1 MAETIN
7 PLLNPITAQDPEY
20 LRKALQL
27 QRRQQ
32 LAQTLQP
39 MALSPIDYNLQGRI
53 SPLQGMSKMANA
65 YIASKLSNDNI
76 DQQAKLQ
83 SQAAQTMAQAYG
95 ATPGA
100 TGLPAATAGGATP
113 STTALANALAPAPE
127 STQPPKAAPQPQP
140 TPQLPGQQFGGSA
153 TPLNPYGLPPMLV
166 LMASQGDPGAKAQV
180 EALLKAREL
189 TGEQKNSRDPTIG
202 AAFRDNLETGN
213 MTPLQK
219 LLRAQSQ
226 VPQGSPQWD
235 ALQAAIQKEGALPV
249 KQGELVM
256 YGNKPLAYNPET
268 DNGMVPQFGNV
279 NGAMMPTGAQ
289 ALPGYAQGSA
299 SIAGAEQGAKTAN
312 SVYTGVQTPGG
323 GTVSGYG
330 SALFGPGAQGG
341 QQPQPKPQQGAGI
354 GPGYAGGSAQAAAPG
369 QREILMQE
377 LASAQARGNQGDV
390 AALQR
395 ELARLPGGVPQGV
408 GAGRGQAMQQPQQQ
422 GAPGVISGSG
432 TSDVEINKNAG
443 QVLAQLPQAVQQ
455 SMQVRRSLEN
465 ALQSLQGTKTGPGTA
480 GAFSLAAMLQNLGL
494 PVAKEPTAN
503 YQTLTKYLNNSLS
516 TASAIHGSNG
526 SDARMEQFS
535 HGQPNADTMN
545 KGPLEQAIR
554 YVLSQNDAVGA
565 ANQVI
570 GSEYQRL
577 QAAGDP
583 RAAYNAQQA
592 WIKQYDPKVFEFNRM
607 GPAERK
613 AMVDSMTAEQRKAF
627 GDKYN
632 VFNAR
637 GWVQ

>member
-7 PLLNPITAQDPEY
+7 PLLNPITAQDPDY
-20 LRKALQL
+20 LRSALML

-39 MALSPIDYNLQGRI
+39 MALSPIDYNPQGRV
-53 SPLQGMSKMANA
+53 SPLQGLSKMAQA
-65 YIASKLSNDNI
+65 YMAAKLSTDNI

-83 SQAAQTMAQAYG
+83 SRAAQAMAQAYG
-95 ATPGA
+95 AGPAQSAASNDSTAAASGGPS
-100 TGLPAATAGGATP
+100 PAAI
-113 STTALANALAPAPE
+113 ANALAPAPE
-127 STQPPKAAPQPQP
+127 GRQLQQLPGQPQQAL
-140 TPQLPGQQFGGSA
+140 QLPGQQFGGSP

-166 LMASQGDPGAKAQV
+166 MMAAQGDPGAKAQV

-189 TGEQKNSRDPTIG
+189 TGEQKNSRDPLIG
-202 AAFRDNLETGN
+202 RASIENMEVSG

-219 LLRAQSQ
+219 LMRAQSQ

-235 ALQAAIQKEGALPV
+235 ALQAAIQKEGALAV

-256 YGNKPLAYNPET
+256 YGGKPLAYNPET

-299 SIAGAEQGAKTAN
+299 GIAGAEQGAKTAN
-312 SVYTGVQTPGG
+312 SVFTGVQTPGG

-330 SALFGPGAQGG
+330 GALFGPGAPGAHG
-341 QQPQPKPQQGAGI
+341 AMPPQMPQQLPAGV

-377 LASAQARGNQGDV
+377 LARAQAQGNQGDI

-395 ELARLPGGVPQGV
+395 ELARLPG
-408 GAGRGQAMQQPQQQ
+408 AGRGQAMPAPQGMPQ
-422 GAPGVISGSG
+422 GQPGVISGSG
-432 TSDVEINKNAG
+432 TSDAEINKNAG

-465 ALQSLQGTKTGPGTA
+465 ALHSLQGTKTGPGTA
-480 GAFSLAAMLQNLGL
+480 GAFSLTAMLQNLGL

-516 TASAIHGSNG
+516 TASAIHGTNG

-554 YVLSQNDAVGA
+554 YVLSQNDAVTA

-577 QAAGDP
+577 QAVGDP

-592 WIKQYDPKVFEFNRM
+592 WVKQYDPKIFEFNRM

-627 GDKYN
+627 GEKYN
-632 VFNAR
+632 AFNAR